1 MKLISVETI
10 ALSWGYCKFI
20 LGEMEP
26 RVNSLLEKL
35 GCQKKKK
42 KKKSCFVN
50 LLNSTL
56 FPETWISDFVNN
68 SILTKNQM
76 NRTHRSLSHITG
88 TSLPVNC

>member
-42 KKKSCFVN
+42 KN
-50 LLNSTL
+50 LAL
-56 FPETWISDFVNN
+56 
-68 SILTKNQM
+68 
-76 NRTHRSLSHITG
+76 
-88 TSLPVNC
+88 